1 MVVGSEDI
9 PTGENLILSASFE
22 KEGQEPTCATGTLS
36 LYHGDK
42 KVGEGRSR
50 PTRRLRD
57 RRRGPLR
64 RPPRRRAGH
73 RRLPRRAALRVHRRH
88 NQPRRG
94 RRQRRALR
102 RPRAPR
108 RDADPLPVN
117 RMSTELGSERAGDLT
132 REAYLFGFPLVY
144 IATQIDVLTHVTKP
158 QGARAPLNQFAHY
171 RAFPDA
177 ANRTVV
183 GFNVD
188 TLYSLAQL
196 DVAPEPLVLSVPE
209 MGDRF
214 WIMQLVDGW
223 NNVPAAPGSRAV
235 GGRGGDFAI
244 VGPGSGRQPAGR
256 PRRTALAHEPRDRG
270 RSASTPEVG
279 TTTKPCMRCRTSFA
293 SSRCRPGQRVRTAG
307 RRAAEAG
314 RAGCAGWRQVMALS
328 AEAYF
333 NRLNALLVDNPPEPT
348 TPPSCSASRRSASHP
363 AGPSAW
369 TPSTPRRATPS
380 TRA

>member
-1 MVVGSEDI
+1 
-9 PTGENLILSASFE
+9 
-22 KEGQEPTCATGTLS
+22 
-36 LYHGDK
+36 
-42 KVGEGRSR
+42 
-50 PTRRLRD
+50 
-57 RRRGPLR
+57 
-64 RPPRRRAGH
+64 
-73 RRLPRRAALRVHRRH
+73 
-88 NQPRRG
+88 
-94 RRQRRALR
+94 
-102 RPRAPR
+102 
-108 RDADPLPVN
+108 
-117 RMSTELGSERAGDLT
+117 MSTELGSESTGDLA

-244 VGPGSGRQPAGR
+244 VGPGWDGSLPDGVSER
-256 PRRTALAHEPRDRG
+256 
-270 RSASTPEVG
+270 
-279 TTTKPCMRCRTSFA
+279 MR
-293 SSRCRPGQRVRTAG
+293 
-307 RRAAEAG
+307 RRA
-314 RAGCAGWRQVMALS
+314 S
-328 AEAYF
+328 
-333 NRLNALLVDNPPEPT
+333 
-348 TPPSCSASRRSASHP
+348 
-363 AGPSAW
+363 
-369 TPSTPRRATPS
+369 
-380 TRA
+380 